1 MKVIPIE
8 NKQGLVRDM
17 NSKAVLN
24 TNRSVLEEY
33 TLKTKALSSVKRQA
47 EEIQVMKNQ
56 LKELATLK
64 TDFMEIK
71 LMLST
76 LLNNK

>member
-47 EEIQVMKNQ
+47 EEIEVMKNQ
-56 LKELATLK
+56 LKELAALK